1 MMIYETLH
9 TSGAHAQC
17 IIDQLSN
24 FSNNAS
30 LFRCKICTQY
40 YDRMNNPS
48 VIIDEEFLFSEYE
61 RIIDILDGKSTYFDD
76 EHMSR
81 MDHIGPTVLD
91 KMFPIQLLDHL
102 GKWEC
107 LTKED
112 HENVS
117 VVAKTKS
124 VITGSRMLIEKL
136 RLSRKRDW
144 YEYTLRALTDS
155 SQEMVAE
162 QLDSKSKT
170 KLQYYSVFLRI
181 KIFFLFW
188 VV

>member
-1 MMIYETLH
+1 
-9 TSGAHAQC
+9 
-17 IIDQLSN
+17 
-24 FSNNAS
+24 
-30 LFRCKICTQY
+30 
-40 YDRMNNPS
+40 
-48 VIIDEEFLFSEYE
+48 
-61 RIIDILDGKSTYFDD
+61 
-76 EHMSR
+76 

-144 YEYTLRALTDS
+144 YKYTLRALTDS

-181 KIFFLFW
+181 KIFFILGC
-188 VV
+188 VKIVLQ